1 MTCGVFGLLTWRAQ
15 ISPGEEGFLSDNLS
29 VTLETEIIH
38 KNNIQSRA
46 WRTVIFLQSIDKC
59 KVSAYQPPFSF
70 GTQIPRGENMS
81 LN

>member
-15 ISPGEEGFLSDNLS
+15 ISPGEEGLLSDNLS

-38 KNNIQSRA
+38 KNNIQSN
-46 WRTVIFLQSIDKC
+46 VK
-59 KVSAYQPPFSF
+59 YQPPFSF